1 MNNECS
7 IVLDLLPLYVEGM
20 LSEDTATF
28 VKEHLAQCAA
38 CFAEAESMKGD
49 GKTRAIDRKDKDER
63 AEAVGA
69 LLLIRKKMRKRVLL
83 IIGIFCACVMA
94 LTVLLHFFPVYRVMQ
109 VNALSYYSSAEI
121 GKLLYIGS
129 SSDRVAAQAV
139 LRQADEA
146 FGDCRHSDSENEEK
160 YGLLAKYAISEE
172 RGASFTVHSLE
183 LWSAHLGL
191 YEGYLWVY
199 YSWEAFGSNGE
210 TIAGS
215 YNIPSLWKV
224 QKNDSGA
231 WTVVDIKEHP

>member
-1 MNNECS
+1 
-7 IVLDLLPLYVEGM
+7 
-20 LSEDTATF
+20 
-28 VKEHLAQCAA
+28 
-38 CFAEAESMKGD
+38 
-49 GKTRAIDRKDKDER
+49 
-63 AEAVGA
+63 
-69 LLLIRKKMRKRVLL
+69 
-83 IIGIFCACVMA
+83 MA

-199 YSWEAFGSNGE
+199 YSWEAFGANGE